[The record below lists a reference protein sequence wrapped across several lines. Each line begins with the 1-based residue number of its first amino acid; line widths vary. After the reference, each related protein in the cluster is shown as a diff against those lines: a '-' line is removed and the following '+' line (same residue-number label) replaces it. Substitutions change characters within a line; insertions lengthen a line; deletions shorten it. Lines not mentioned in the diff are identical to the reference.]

1 MKVVIN
7 KGFNQFGLS
16 LEALQKMFG
25 SVYVYQHDWLLDLYF
40 RQDSLKDRRSRSNN
54 FIYSI
59 YDYGKETLKIDEQH
73 RIYFDT
79 MDRSLDKLVSIVE
92 EMGQKAGAYGTSLKV
107 IEIPD
112 DVNWEIEEFDGQERI
127 REVGRIWE

>member
-1 MKVVIN
+1 MKVVVN
-7 KGFNQFGLS
+7 KGFHQFGLS
-16 LEALQKMFG
+16 LEALKKIFG
-25 SVYVYQHDWLLDLYF
+25 DVYVYQPDMLLGLYF
-40 RQDSLKDRRSRSNN
+40 RQDSLADRRSRSNN
-54 FIYSI
+54 FIYSTH
-59 YDYGKETLKIDEQH
+59 DYGKETLKIDEQH

-79 MDRSLDKLVSIVE
+79 MDRSLNKLVSVVE

>member
-7 KGFNQFGLS
+7 KGFHQFCLS

-25 SVYVYQHDWLLDLYF
+25 NVYIYQHDWLLDLYF
-40 RQDSLKDRRSRSNN
+40 RQDSWLDRRNKSNI

-59 YDYGKETLKIDEQH
+59 HDYGKETLRIDDKH
-73 RIYFDT
+73 KIYFET
-79 MDRSLDKLVSIVE
+79 MDRSLDKLVSVVE
-92 EMGQKAGAYGTSLKV
+92 EMGQKAGAYGTDLKIV
-107 IEIPD
+107 EIPD

>member
-7 KGFNQFGLS
+7 KGFHQFGLS

-25 SVYVYQHDWLLDLYF
+25 NVYVYQHDWLLDLYF
-40 RQDSLKDRRSRSNN
+40 RQDSLADRRSRSNN
-54 FIYSI
+54 FIYSTH
-59 YDYGKETLKIDEQH
+59 DYGKETLRIDDKYK
-73 RIYFDT
+73 IYFET
-79 MDRSLDKLVSIVE
+79 MDRTLNKLVSIVE
-92 EMGQKAGAYGTSLKV
+92 EMGEKAGCYGTFLKV
-107 IEIPD
+107 VEIPD